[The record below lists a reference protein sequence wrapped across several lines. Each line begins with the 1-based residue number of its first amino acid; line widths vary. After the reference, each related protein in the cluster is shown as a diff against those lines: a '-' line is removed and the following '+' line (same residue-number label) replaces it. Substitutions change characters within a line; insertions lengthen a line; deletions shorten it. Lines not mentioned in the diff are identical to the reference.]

1 MGILIFIIIFVAI
14 VFLIVNISKNAKSH
28 EDTQRELAAKLNS
41 NTDDELIKDA
51 VGFMTKGEALKQAEL
66 CGDDHT
72 KKAILNNTYKG
83 PWPERRD
90 DGGWLS
96 ICDDLRILKVAG
108 MNHRTGIGRY
118 KGFIDVALVPEPQ
131 NEFDPNAIKVIARDR
146 HHIGYVAARQTD
158 FVRLLTGDKFPYRCK
173 CDIYEGEN
181 DDDEK
186 YYEGFLYIVK
196 NKESSH

>member
-1 MGILIFIIIFVAI
+1 MGTFIFIIILVAI
-14 VFLIVNISKNAKSH
+14 VFLIVNVSKNANSH
-28 EDTQRELAAKLNS
+28 EDTQLELAAKLNGK
-41 NTDDELIKDA
+41 TDDELIKEA
-51 VGFMTKGEALKQAEL
+51 VGFMTRTEALKQAEL

-72 KKAILNNTYKG
+72 KNAILNNTYKG

-96 ICDDLRILKVAG
+96 IYDDLRILKVAG
-108 MNHRTGIGRY
+108 INYRTGIGRY

-131 NEFDPNAIKVIARDR
+131 NEFDPNAIKVIASDR
-146 HHIGYVAARQTD
+146 HHLGYVAAHQTD
-158 FVRLLTGDKFPYRCK
+158 FVRSLTGERFPYRCK

-181 DDDEK
+181 YDDEK

>member
-1 MGILIFIIIFVAI
+1 MGTLIFIIIFVAI
-14 VFLIVNISKNAKSH
+14 VLLIANVSKNANSH
-28 EDTQRELAAKLNS
+28 EDTQQELAAKLNGK
-41 NTDDELIKDA
+41 TDDELIKEA
-51 VGFMTKGEALKQAEL
+51 VGFMTKAEALKQAQIY
-66 CGDDHT
+66 GDDVT
-72 KKAILNNTYKG
+72 KNAILNNTYKG

-96 ICDDLRILKVAG
+96 IYDDLRILKVAG

-131 NEFDPNAIKVIARDR
+131 NEFDPNAIKVIASDR
-146 HHIGYVAARQTD
+146 HHLGYVAAHQTD
-158 FVRLLTGDKFPYRCK
+158 FVRSLTGDKFPYRCK

>member
-14 VFLIVNISKNAKSH
+14 VLLIANVSKNAKNH

-41 NTDDELIKDA
+41 KTDDELIKDA

-66 CGDDHT
+66 CGDDYT

-83 PWPERRD
+83 PWPECRD

-96 ICDDLRILKVAG
+96 IYDDLRILKVAG

-131 NEFDPNAIKVIARDR
+131 NEFDPNAIKVIASDR
-146 HHIGYVAARQTD
+146 HHLGYVAAHQTD
-158 FVRLLTGDKFPYRCK
+158 FVRSLTHDTFPYRCK

>member
-1 MGILIFIIIFVAI
+1 MGTLIFIIIFVAI

-28 EDTQRELAAKLNS
+28 EDTQRELAAKFNCK
-41 NTDDELIKDA
+41 NDDELIKDA

-96 ICDDLRILKVAG
+96 IYDDLRILKVAG
-108 MNHRTGIGRY
+108 MNYRTGIGRY

-131 NEFDPNAIKVIARDR
+131 NEFDPNAIKVIASDR
-146 HHIGYVAARQTD
+146 HHLGYVAAHQTD
-158 FVRLLTGDKFPYRCK
+158 FVRSLTGDKFPYRCK